1 MHKNAKGGTAPET
14 TVARKVKPI
23 KLEVTNSEGNR
34 KLYRLHYHED
44 ATLPCVQGRNN
55 GTLGFIGGDES
66 KPITHRNLVHVPEAT
81 QLVTVNVDGFDEDVR
96 VFVFQCKHCAYHR
109 GHPQGFRGSLHFIPS
124 TDLDTAVLLRNKGR
138 F

>member
-1 MHKNAKGGTAPET
+1 MDEKSNGGTAPKT

-23 KLEVTNSEGNR
+23 KLEVTNQDGNK

-44 ATLPCVQGRNN
+44 ARLPCVQARNN
-55 GTLGFIGGDES
+55 GALGFIGGDES
-66 KPITHRNLVHVPEAT
+66 KPIMHRTLVHVPEAT
-81 QLVTVNVDGFDEDVR
+81 QLATVNVDGSDEDVR

-109 GHPQGFRGSLHFIPS
+109 GYPNGFRGSLHFIPS
-124 TDLDTAVLLRNKGR
+124 TDLETEVLLRNDGK